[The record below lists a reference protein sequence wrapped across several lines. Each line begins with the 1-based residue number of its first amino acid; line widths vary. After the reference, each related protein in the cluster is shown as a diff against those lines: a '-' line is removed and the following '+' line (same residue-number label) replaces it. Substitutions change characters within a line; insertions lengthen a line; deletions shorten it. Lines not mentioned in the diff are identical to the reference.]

1 LRLDDERSARGLAR
15 HRARFQRGGV
25 HARGDSVFMRGERKR
40 IYMLSLCF
48 LKKERNRKKR
58 PPQPCQPK
66 KKITQD
72 SLFLVDFEPTTMKK
86 KNSSPPLSCDDF

>member
-1 LRLDDERSARGLAR
+1 
-15 HRARFQRGGV
+15 
-25 HARGDSVFMRGERKR
+25 
-40 IYMLSLCF
+40 MLSLCF

-72 SLFLVDFEPTTMKK
+72 SLFLVDFEPTMMKK
-86 KNSSPPLSCDDF
+86 KNSSPPLSFAMMIFDTFSFQRKITA